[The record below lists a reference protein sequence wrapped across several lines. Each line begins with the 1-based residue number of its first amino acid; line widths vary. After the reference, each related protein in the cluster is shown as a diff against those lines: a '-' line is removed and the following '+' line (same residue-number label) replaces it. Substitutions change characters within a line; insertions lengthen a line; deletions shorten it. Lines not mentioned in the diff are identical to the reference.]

1 MRAATATRTP
11 SAASAVRDAEPDAT
25 RAGGDQRHLAGNPE
39 VHSRI
44 LDCARMRIPHFW
56 RQKCASLRREAHFW
70 LQKCGKAE
78 TNRMLPPGAINDG
91 PPVTPRHSA
100 TVLLVR
106 GGEPWELLLMRRPG
120 GADFAP
126 GAYVFPGGTV
136 HADDQASG
144 DEIRAA
150 AVRELFEEVG
160 ILLARDGTRFARE
173 ADSEKVRAADRRA
186 GKRLA
191 RPCASSGS
199 SRRSTGWCMFA
210 RWVTPAL
217 LRRRYDARF
226 FLAQLPADQV
236 VTPQAGEVTDWLWI
250 EPSKAL
256 ASPDLTLVY
265 ATRAVLESVASDK
278 DAAKL
283 LSRARRS
290 GRDTDCRAEDG
301 ANRIRLGDRALT
313 QRAPNVPE
321 WRADLDAT
329 RPKVPEWLSAGP
341 PHRPAAT

>member
-1 MRAATATRTP
+1 
-11 SAASAVRDAEPDAT
+11 
-25 RAGGDQRHLAGNPE
+25 
-39 VHSRI
+39 
-44 LDCARMRIPHFW
+44 
-56 RQKCASLRREAHFW
+56 
-70 LQKCGKAE
+70 
-78 TNRMLPPGAINDG
+78 MLPPGAINDG

-136 HADDQASG
+136 HGDDQAFG

-173 ADSEKVRAADRRA
+173 ADSEKVRGLIED
-186 GKRLA
+186 GKTFGEALRE
-191 RPCASSGS
+191 SGLEPAFDQLV
-199 SRRSTGWCMFA
+199 MFA

-226 FLAQLPADQV
+226 FLAELPADQV

-250 EPSKAL
+250 EPNKAL

-278 DAAKL
+278 NAAAL
-283 LSRARRS
+283 LARARGLGEIPTVEPRLVQTES
-290 GRDTDCRAEDG
+290 GWEIVR
-301 ANRIRLGDRALT
+301 
-313 QRAPNVPE
+313 
-321 WRADLDAT
+321 
-329 RPKVPEWLSAGP
+329 
-341 PHRPAAT
+341 